1 MNKFSRLLK
10 KAVDVLTS
18 NSSIEVD
25 QLETPPKS
33 VSPGH
38 FSHGYSPYG
47 GVKSEPY
54 IGVPAPL
61 VPSEDPWFPLPI
73 KTEQTIIKETEM
85 KVREAE
91 EKKNQPVSK
100 EPDNI
105 HELLYNKATKNQST
119 TVQLDP
125 PGGSENFQSG
135 PGGWSSGN
143 GMNQFR

>member
-1 MNKFSRLLK
+1 MSKFSRFVK
-10 KAVDVLTS
+10 KAVDALT
-18 NSSIEVD
+18 NKNPIEVD
-25 QLETPPKS
+25 ELETSPKDE
-33 VSPGH
+33 
-38 FSHGYSPYG
+38 
-47 GVKSEPY
+47 VKDEVKTEPY

-61 VPSEDPWFPLPI
+61 VPSEDPWFPSPI

-85 KVREAE
+85 KVKEAE
-91 EKKNQPVSK
+91 EKKNQPVAK

-105 HELLYNKATKNQST
+105 HEVLYNRATKNQST

-135 PGGWSSGN
+135 PGEWSSGN